1 MNALKINAITL
12 KINFAKKLELQNA
25 LPDFDISD
33 FSVVADE
40 QIKVNDADS
49 LESQRKATNAIQAIK
64 TLGLNPS
71 LKNAVNDAAW
81 DAACYANLSHVDAA
95 NYAKSFI

>member
-33 FSVVADE
+33 FSVVTNE
-40 QIKVNDADS
+40 QMKVNDADS
-49 LESQRKATNAIQAIK
+49 LESQKKAANAIQAIK

-71 LKNAVNDAAW
+71 LKNTVNDAAW
-81 DAACYANLSHVDAA
+81 DAACYANL
-95 NYAKSFI
+95 